1 MDVPSTSEKMKRYNR
16 KGDMMPPTYD
26 IFNQLRLAGEH
37 CDVILQ
43 TDGID
48 FKAHK
53 IILCGASSYF
63 QALFSSCWTVP
74 EECRYKI
81 HGISPEMMSLILEY
95 VYTYSVLI
103 TLDNVESLL
112 AAADHLNIISLVQ
125 CCSDFLEGQLCL
137 ENCIGIFNITDVYC
151 CAELHQTTYHFL
163 LQHFTEVA
171 RTSMEFLELT
181 LSQLCTI
188 LEKDE
193 LNVRQEDVVFDAILR
208 WIMYDPAN
216 RKAHIAVLLSKVRLA
231 RMEADYFMRVVQ
243 NNEFVR
249 NSEECKPIIVSTIEA
264 MYDLDVNAPQY
275 SAFQN
280 SLTRPRLPSDILFA
294 IGGWSDSPTNRIEA
308 YDTRADRW
316 VEVSPEGLG
325 PRAYH
330 GTACLKGFVYCVG
343 GYDGTSALN
352 TVCKFDPVSRTW
364 HQVAP
369 MHSRRC
375 YVSVAVLHGY
385 MYAMGGFDGLGR
397 LNTVERYD
405 PESNRWTLI
414 QPMNSR
420 RSDAC
425 ATTLHGKVY
434 ICGGYNGIQCL
445 STAECYD
452 PRTNHWTPIAPMRV
466 PRCSLGV
473 IAYNEKIYAVGGS
486 NGSTCFRSVEAYDP
500 LTNRWCAVAPMLNP
514 HQGLGIEVVDDLL
527 FVVGGFD
534 GLEKTCIV
542 ECYDGKTG
550 SWYRA
555 QDMAISRSAV
565 RCCVVPGLPS
575 ILEYAAPRE
584 PLVVAQ
590 DITPSTSNDLPNG

>member
-1 MDVPSTSEKMKRYNR
+1 MDVPSTSEKMQRYNR
-16 KGDMMPPTYD
+16 KGDMMSPTFA
-26 IFNQLRLAGEH
+26 IFNQLRLAGKH

-53 IILCGASSYF
+53 IILCGVSTYF
-63 QALFSSCWTVP
+63 QALFSSGWTVP
-74 EECRYKI
+74 EGCRYKI
-81 HGISPEMMSLILEY
+81 PGISPEIMSLILEY
-95 VYTYSVLI
+95 AYTYSVLI
-103 TLDNVESLL
+103 TVNNVESLL
-112 AAADHLNIISLVQ
+112 EAADHFSILSLVEG
-125 CCSDFLEGQLCL
+125 CSDFLEGQLCL
-137 ENCIGIFNITDVYC
+137 ENCIGICNIASVYC
-151 CAELHQTTYHFL
+151 CAELHQTAYQFL
-163 LQHFTEVA
+163 LQNFTEVA
-171 RTSMEFLELT
+171 RTSMEFLELS
-181 LSQLCTI
+181 LSQLCEI

-231 RMEADYFMRVVQ
+231 QMEAEYFMRIVQ
-243 NNEFVR
+243 NNELVR

-275 SAFQN
+275 SVFEN
-280 SLTRPRLPSDILFA
+280 PLTRPRLPSDILLT
-294 IGGWSDSPTNRIEA
+294 IGGWSDTPTNKMEA

-316 VEVSPEGLG
+316 VEVSQEGLD
-325 PRAYH
+325 PRAFH
-330 GTACLKGFVYCVG
+330 GTAYLNGFVYCVG
-343 GYDGTSALN
+343 GCDGRSTLN
-352 TVCKFDPVSRTW
+352 SVCKFDPVTRTW

-375 YVSVAVLHGY
+375 YVSVAVLDGFI
-385 MYAMGGFDGLGR
+385 YAMGGFDGIGR

-414 QPMNSR
+414 EPMSES

-452 PRTNHWTPIAPMRV
+452 PRTKRWTPITPMRV
-466 PRCSLGV
+466 PRCGVGV
-473 IAYNEKIYAVGGS
+473 IAHNDKIYAVGGS
-486 NGSTCFRSVEAYDP
+486 DRSSCLQSVEAYDP
-500 LTNRWCAVAPMLNP
+500 LTNRWCAVAPMFNP
-514 HQGLGIEVVDDLL
+514 RQGFGIEVVDDLM
-527 FVVGGFD
+527 FVVGGFN
-534 GLEKTCIV
+534 GLEITCKV
-542 ECYDGKTG
+542 ECYDEKTG

-555 QDMAISRSAV
+555 QDMAISRSALS
-565 RCCVVPGLPS
+565 CCIVPALPS
-575 ILEYAAPRE
+575 IIEYAAPRE

-590 DITPSTSNDLPNG
+590 HITPSTTNNLPNG